1 MQEIKLED
9 IDALMQSQEEK
20 TGDEKMGDKDEERGD
35 S

>member
-20 TGDEKMGDKDEERGD
+20 TGGEEMEGKDKERGG